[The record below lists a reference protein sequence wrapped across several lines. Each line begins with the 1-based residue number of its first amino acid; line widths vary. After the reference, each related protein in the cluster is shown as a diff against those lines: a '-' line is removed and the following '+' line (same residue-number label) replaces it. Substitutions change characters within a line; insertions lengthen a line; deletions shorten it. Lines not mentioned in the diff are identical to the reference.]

1 VNVLSDIFFRHLIGF
16 RPSFLESPVH
26 NTSWAIRM
34 GKPHYAIFIN
44 LTAIPTSVGCLR
56 TIAFCLLAVALLVC
70 SFASGA
76 TIPVSSN
83 LQAAIDAASPGD
95 TLLVAQGVYEKITI
109 QKSLN
114 LVGNGAVIRAG
125 SRDACVNIESNNVGI
140 SGFTVRDGFYG
151 IKLNSVNGCNVTNN
165 TVIYCT
171 QPGIAL
177 LFSDGNTVTGNNA
190 SFNGIVGEGW
200 YGIYLSNSNDNLI
213 TNNVAYG
220 NGAYGI
226 NLFPSC
232 GNNTIRGNLLHGNM
246 YGLYMFT
253 DCTGNLIENNDL
265 SRNTNSGL
273 DLRFNCTGNRILNNT
288 MEDNVVAGLTL
299 MEASGGNTI
308 RGNDI
313 RGNGR
318 YGLQI
323 QSSSDA
329 NTIINNN
336 ISDSQTGIFL
346 DSSGNKIYGN
356 RILDNVI
363 QADDRGANIW
373 NAKYPKGGNL
383 WSDYHGQDKMQG
395 PEQDESGNDG
405 FVDAP
410 YEISGGGR
418 DQYPIMGS
426 QVKQIAILSREI
438 DPAKVRLGDFVAIKA
453 KLNSRYD
460 LLQVV
465 ARAYQNGFEAQGYC
479 RMVLSGDS
487 YQGDLSTAL
496 LDPGRYDVMLIAK
509 DARGFELQDTLGE
522 IEVTERR

>member
-1 VNVLSDIFFRHLIGF
+1 
-16 RPSFLESPVH
+16 
-26 NTSWAIRM
+26 
-34 GKPHYAIFIN
+34 
-44 LTAIPTSVGCLR
+44 LR
-56 TIAFCLLAVALLVC
+56 TIAFCILIVALLAA
-70 SFASGA
+70 SLASGA
-76 TIPVSSN
+76 TIPVSSD

-95 TLLVAQGVYEKITI
+95 TLQVAQGVYEKITI

-125 SRDACVNIESNNVGI
+125 SRDACVNIQADRVAV

-151 IKLNSVNGCNVTNN
+151 IKLNSVSGCNISNN

-177 LFSDGNTVTGNNA
+177 LFSDGNTITGNNA

-213 TNNVAYG
+213 TDNVAYG

-253 DCTGNLIENNDL
+253 DCTGNLIEKNDL

-273 DLRFNCTGNRILNNT
+273 DLRFNCTGNRIINNT

-299 MEASGGNTI
+299 MESSGQNAI
-308 RGNDI
+308 RGNEI

-323 QSSSDA
+323 QSRSDG
-329 NTIINNN
+329 NTITYNN

-346 DSSGNKIYGN
+346 DSSGNRIYGN
-356 RILDNVI
+356 RIMDNVI
-363 QADDRGANIW
+363 GADDRGSNIW

-383 WSDYHGQDKMQG
+383 WSDYNGQDKMQG
-395 PEQDESGNDG
+395 PEQDAPGSDG
-405 FVDAP
+405 FGDAP
-410 YEISGGGR
+410 YKISGSGK

-426 QVKQIAILSREI
+426 QSKQIVILSNEI
-438 DPAKVRLGDFVAIKA
+438 TPAKARVGDAVTIEVNLMA
-453 KLNSRYD
+453 RYD

-479 RMVLSGDS
+479 RMVQSGDS
-487 YQGDLSTAL
+487 YRGDFSTAL
-496 LDPGRYDVMLIAK
+496 LDPGRYDIVLTAK
-509 DARGFELQDTLGE
+509 DARGFELQETLGE
-522 IEVTERR
+522 IEVTARH

>member
-1 VNVLSDIFFRHLIGF
+1 MQNHIFDKLLAESLSFAHSQLAVR
-16 RPSFLESPVH
+16 
-26 NTSWAIRM
+26 T
-34 GKPHYAIFIN
+34 GKSLYASFIN
-44 LTAIPTSVGCLR
+44 LTAVPTPVGCLR
-56 TIAFCLLAVALLVC
+56 TIAFCILTVALLAT

-76 TIPVSSN
+76 TIAVTSN

-95 TLLVAQGVYEKITI
+95 TLQVAQGVYDKITI

-125 SRDACVNIESNNVGI
+125 SRDACVNIEADRVGI
-140 SGFTVRDGFYG
+140 RGFTVRDGFYG
-151 IKLNSVNGCNVTNN
+151 IKLNSVSGCNISNN

-177 LFSDGNTVTGNNA
+177 LFSDGNTITGNNA

-213 TNNVAYG
+213 TDNVAYG

-253 DCTGNLIENNDL
+253 DCTGNLIEKNDL

-273 DLRFNCTGNRILNNT
+273 DLRFNCTKNNILNNT

-299 MEASGGNTI
+299 MESSGQNTI
-308 RGNDI
+308 SGNEI

-323 QSSSDA
+323 QSRSDG
-329 NTIINNN
+329 NTIIYNN

-346 DSSGNKIYGN
+346 DCSGNRIYGN
-356 RILDNVI
+356 RIVDNVI

-383 WSDYHGQDKMQG
+383 WSDYHGQDQMQG
-395 PEQDESGNDG
+395 IEQDSPGNDG
-405 FVDAP
+405 FGDAP
-410 YEISGGGR
+410 YEISESGR
-418 DQYPIMGS
+418 DQYPIMGD
-426 QVKQIAILSREI
+426 QVKQIAILFKELN
-438 DPAKVRLGDFVAIKA
+438 PTKPRLGDSVAIKVE
-453 KLNSRYD
+453 LNSRYD
-460 LLQVV
+460 LMQVV

-479 RMVLSGDS
+479 RLVLSGDY
-487 YQGDLSTAL
+487 YQGSLSTAL
-496 LDPGRYDVMLIAK
+496 LETGRYNIVLSAK
-509 DARGFELQDTLGE
+509 DERGFELQETLGE
-522 IEVTERR
+522 VEVTSRR

>member
-1 VNVLSDIFFRHLIGF
+1 MTPFRYHLLRHCPEFHHQDRQPVSSRITLAMPMMDVVDLAFNPWTWGSCRLLCH
-16 RPSFLESPVH
+16 RPDLIDAGRYCRAPGPSLVAHSLAVKVDELAVDGERQKLPALALKADADVVVPS
-26 NTSWAIRM
+26 TCIR
-34 GKPHYAIFIN
+34 KIRYVSFIN
-44 LTAIPTSVGCLR
+44 LTTILASVGCLR
-56 TIAFCLLAVALLVC
+56 SIAFCIFSAALLIS
-70 SFASGA
+70 SFANGA

-95 TLLVAQGVYEKITI
+95 TLQVAMGVYDKITI

-125 SRDACVNIESNNVGI
+125 NRDACVNIDADNVRI

-151 IKLNSVNGCNVTNN
+151 IKLNSVSGCNVSNN
-165 TVIYCT
+165 TVIYCA

-177 LFSDGNTVTGNNA
+177 IFSDGNTITGNNA

-232 GNNTIRGNLLHGNM
+232 RNNTISGNVLQGNM

-253 DCTGNLIENNDL
+253 DCANNLIEKNDL

-273 DLRFNCTGNRILNNT
+273 DLRINCTGNLIINNT

-299 MEASGGNTI
+299 MEESGQNTI
-308 RGNDI
+308 SGNVI

-323 QSSSDA
+323 QSRSDG
-329 NTIINNN
+329 NTIIYNN

-346 DSSGNKIYGN
+346 ESSKNVIHGN
-356 RILDNVI
+356 RIADNVI
-363 QADDRGANIW
+363 QADDRGMNRW
-373 NAKYPKGGNL
+373 NAQYPKGGNL
-383 WSDYHGQDKMQG
+383 WSDYRARMRCK
-395 PEQDESGNDG
+395 
-405 FVDAP
+405 
-410 YEISGGGR
+410 
-418 DQYPIMGS
+418 
-426 QVKQIAILSREI
+426 
-438 DPAKVRLGDFVAIKA
+438 DPGKKSL
-453 KLNSRYD
+453 
-460 LLQVV
+460 
-465 ARAYQNGFEAQGYC
+465 AR
-479 RMVLSGDS
+479 
-487 YQGDLSTAL
+487 TAL
-496 LDPGRYDVMLIAK
+496 GISP
-509 DARGFELQDTLGE
+509 T
-522 IEVTERR
+522 